1 MGIPSIGFGG
11 NMRLPD
17 VQATR
22 PEISI
27 DLTRVG
33 VTDVKK
39 IVEVARNGKRPI
51 VLMSNFSIFV
61 DLPSDRKGA
70 NLSRNFEAIDE
81 VLEEALSEPVYE
93 IEGLCSEVARRL
105 LKWHEYASRSEV
117 TMKSELMIKKKTPKT
132 GLACQEVVDI
142 SAKAVA
148 MRKNGE
154 TKVKKTIG
162 VEKLGITA
170 CPCAQEIS
178 RKRAKDKLKGLG
190 LEEADV
196 ENFLKEIPM
205 ATHNQRG
212 RGEIFIEVDDGYE
225 VPIEKL
231 IDIIEQSM
239 SSQTF
244 ELLKRKDEAEIVEEA
259 HKNPKFVEDCVRLM
273 AQKLVVAFPKL
284 PYDAKVIIRQT
295 NEESIHRHNAFA
307 ERVASMGDLRKE
319 IIVEN
324 RAPPC

>member
-1 MGIPSIGFGG
+1 
-11 NMRLPD
+11 MRLPD

-39 IVEVARNGKRPI
+39 IVEVARDGKRPI
-51 VLMSNFSIFV
+51 VLMSTFSIFV

-81 VLEEALSEPVYE
+81 VLEEALSGPVYE
-93 IEGLCSEVARRL
+93 IEKLCGEVARRL
-105 LKWHEYASRSEV
+105 LLRHEYASRSEV
-117 TMKSELMIKKKTPKT
+117 RMKSELMIKKKTPNT

-142 SAKAVA
+142 YAQAVA
-148 MRKNGE
+148 TRKNGE
-154 TKVKKTIG
+154 AGVKKTIG

-178 RKRAKDKLKGLG
+178 RERARDKLQQLG
-190 LEEADV
+190 V
-196 ENFLKEIPM
+196 EDRTVEVFLKEIPM

-212 RGEIFIEVDDGYE
+212 RGTIFIEVDDGYE

-231 IDIIEQSM
+231 IGIIEQSM
-239 SSQTF
+239 SSQTY
-244 ELLKRKDEAEIVEEA
+244 ELLKRKDEAEIVEAA

-273 AQKLVVAFPKL
+273 AQKIVRSFPNL
-284 PYDAKVIIRQT
+284 PDDAVITIRQI

-307 ERVASMGDLRKE
+307 ERVAALGDLRRE
-319 IIVEN
+319 IIAEN
-324 RAPPC
+324 HNHAGHC